1 MTVSPIGA
9 AWIWLDLLL
18 PNHWP
23 VIVAGLITVIY
34 RRRINRKIRF
44 FFVACLLGYGVQGLL
59 SVMWPV
65 VWMIFFDGS
74 VKFSR
79 GAIIYLYVQSLV
91 SALLTIV
98 ALHVIATQTWQ
109 RLYPKQ

>member
-1 MTVSPIGA
+1 MTVSPLGA

-23 VIVAGLITVIY
+23 VTVAGLITVIY
-34 RRRINRKIRF
+34 RRRLNRRILF
-44 FFVACLLGYGVQGLL
+44 FIMACLLGYGVQGLL

-65 VWMIFFDGS
+65 VWMIFFDGPAAFP
-74 VKFSR
+74 K
-79 GAIIYLYVQSLV
+79 GAIIYLYAQSLV
-91 SALLTIV
+91 SALLTIG

-109 RLYPKQ
+109 RLYPK